1 VPIDGS
7 NWYYWQ
13 RQAQDNP
20 KAKPSWLSVRLAGC
34 GYDERRRAG
43 SYRPPQRKTVGP
55 LAIIYTWI
63 RPEISLTASTML
75 MMEVDEQTSATK

>member
-1 VPIDGS
+1 M
-7 NWYYWQ
+7 
-13 RQAQDNP
+13 
-20 KAKPSWLSVRLAGC
+20 SVRLAGY

-63 RPEISLTASTML
+63 RPEISMTASTLL
-75 MMEVDEQTSATK
+75 MMEVDEQNSDHNKATVPGSLAGGTRGLHNRPGETG